1 MAPRGSAPLVLAC
14 LALANAAKDDDAD
27 CKASRCVMRGR
38 RLAIL
43 GDSNSRYH
51 SFNINRFLETCDV
64 GPLDYD
70 KWGEDGDWDDK
81 NGNVYWTNN
90 WGRSGSGSHLQG
102 PMCMDFKE
110 YKAKT
115 CYWFLQSTWNS
126 RMDPNFYTK
135 LPGLVKTIQ
144 DDFDLVLFNSCWWD
158 LKDWEKPKETRGY
171 DDCGNKWDAGKE
183 DKTCVKNYEADLKE
197 VKAALFDPMHA
208 AVFRSSS
215 CCGDFKEART
225 ETGKAVEMCNDV
237 ARAVIGD
244 KQYVD
249 VFENWSGKAGLKTNT
264 VDNTH
269 ATPENYKKWTL
280 AAMRSFDQQLGTKCF
295 EDGPGPG
302 PAPRPSKQ
310 PTRPTPEP
318 TKISTIKPSAQPS
331 KMPTKPP
338 VTEEPTYEPTY
349 KPTAN
354 PTPEPSRMPTPMPTY
369 PKCEDD
375 LSWAKKGEP
384 RKTCNWVAALESRCV
399 VKGDDDR
406 WAFEACRESCDTCLR
421 ENLCSITGD
430 SPTWIHASGQPFK
443 NCQWVADFSGNRCA
457 QPGQDGS
464 YAFRSCP
471 VACRT
476 CGYGCGRDDPGWYKA
491 GDAPDGRDCDWVG
504 SATGVRCDTMGAD
517 GKLAFAACPAACRA
531 CAGAFGNCEDDKT
544 WHKRGDV
551 SKNCRWIDDT
561 PSDSVKS
568 QRCVVKGED
577 SDYAFLSCP
586 VACDS
591 C

>member
-1 MAPRGSAPLVLAC
+1 MDARGDAIVRPAARDQVLRGRSRAGAGAEAVEATDSPDPGADQDLDDQALGPTVEDADEAAGDGGADLRAVFFLAQSSGRVAPRAPAT
-14 LALANAAKDDDAD
+14 
-27 CKASRCVMRGR
+27 MRFR
-38 RLAIL
+38 W
-43 GDSNSRYH
+43 H
-51 SFNINRFLETCDV
+51 
-64 GPLDYD
+64 
-70 KWGEDGDWDDK
+70 
-81 NGNVYWTNN
+81 
-90 WGRSGSGSHLQG
+90 GRSAR
-102 PMCMDFKE
+102 D
-110 YKAKT
+110 
-115 CYWFLQSTWNS
+115 
-126 RMDPNFYTK
+126 
-135 LPGLVKTIQ
+135 
-144 DDFDLVLFNSCWWD
+144 
-158 LKDWEKPKETRGY
+158 
-171 DDCGNKWDAGKE
+171 
-183 DKTCVKNYEADLKE
+183 
-197 VKAALFDPMHA
+197 
-208 AVFRSSS
+208 SS
-215 CCGDFKEART
+215 
-225 ETGKAVEMCNDV
+225 
-237 ARAVIGD
+237 
-244 KQYVD
+244 
-249 VFENWSGKAGLKTNT
+249 
-264 VDNTH
+264 
-269 ATPENYKKWTL
+269 
-280 AAMRSFDQQLGTKCF
+280 QL
-295 EDGPGPG
+295 
-302 PAPRPSKQ
+302 R
-310 PTRPTPEP
+310 
-318 TKISTIKPSAQPS
+318 
-331 KMPTKPP
+331 
-338 VTEEPTYEPTY
+338 TY

-586 VACDS
+586 VACGT